1 MRFDASKRILVIA
14 LDDCL
19 NPTIT
24 ATKSKATN
32 VPAVTYRQAILARDS
47 QLTVSIQSQ
56 SQLHRLFLYCKFCY
70 DRRMEQQRLAS
81 TDDDDAIPYA
91 FLFLFRWLMKINEK
105 IYLLIR
111 VFDDMMIGG
120 EYLLFITATMF

>member
-1 MRFDASKRILVIA
+1 MIDVWNS
-14 LDDCL
+14 
-19 NPTIT
+19 
-24 ATKSKATN
+24 N
-32 VPAVTYRQAILARDS
+32 VS
-47 QLTVSIQSQ
+47 HQLTTTTQF
-56 SQLHRLFLYCKFCY
+56 R
-70 DRRMEQQRLAS
+70 
-81 TDDDDAIPYA
+81 TP